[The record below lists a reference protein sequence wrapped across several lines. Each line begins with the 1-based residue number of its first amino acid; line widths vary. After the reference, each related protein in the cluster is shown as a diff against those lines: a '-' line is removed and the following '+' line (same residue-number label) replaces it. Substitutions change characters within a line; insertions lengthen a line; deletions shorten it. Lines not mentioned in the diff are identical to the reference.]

1 MVARTRV
8 KSFIGDVEVT
18 GSLTKGGVDV
28 ALPTDI
34 PTTSNI
40 SNRHL
45 ITSTI
50 TTGSTLTDVNITYG
64 TGVADFTIG
73 YPQDGPYRIPIAIPN
88 TSAHD
93 HIAYVTSIG
102 SVYTAD
108 AVWRVFDASTYAFV
122 HDVLAVRY
130 VNGNASQFNYPFS
143 FSAFVIGDHITLNK
157 VDGQTQGGSSLP
169 GGPYQVYDWVS
180 NENNFA
186 DEVTPSIA
194 SGGARVNF
202 TLPTI
207 GTSFKGADS
216 DAFFE
221 SITQEQILMAS
232 NGGNIDYFGVSVAMS
247 ADGNTVIVGAA
258 WEDGQATDTGA
269 AYIFRYSSGT
279 WSEQTILRA
288 SNGSNDNN
296 FGRSVAISADGNTV
310 LVGASSED
318 GPTDTTD
325 NSGAAYIFRYSSGTW
340 SEQTILRASNTEALD
355 LFGWSV
361 DISADGNTVIVGAYG
376 EKGATNNTTNSGAAY
391 VFRYSSGTWS
401 EDSPILRASNTE
413 SGDYFGY
420 AVAMSKDGNTV
431 IVGAYGEDG
440 LTDNLSASG
449 AAYVFRYSSG
459 TWSQDSTILR
469 ASNAGSN
476 DEFGYAIAMSDDGNT
491 VIIGARKEGGPT
503 NNVLGSGAAY
513 VFRYN
518 TTWDTGTI
526 VRASNAGSNDYFG
539 TSVAMS
545 MDGNTVIVGAPYEDG
560 LTDNLSASGAAYV
573 FMYDTSTSL
582 WSEESTILRASDA
595 ASGNQFGSQNHVAIS
610 GDGNTFIVGA
620 ARLDTINDNAVGA
633 AYIFQTYG
641 NDIYYTS
648 GRVGIGSYP
657 PPASITNTSA
667 HNHIAYAIDEGAQGK
682 WLVFDAS
689 TYAFV
694 EVVDAVINLNNG
706 GGQYGYPLNTNNSLT
721 GTNYIVGDHI
731 TLNILTGQSQ
741 NGYQSYLWVTNETGS
756 VGRPAKD
763 IVVDG
768 TMRIGSSDLI
778 GGDGSS
784 MIEQAVLRASNL
796 GSYDYFGEGVAMSKD
811 GNTVI
816 VGAYGEDGPTDN
828 LSGSGAAYVF
838 RNSNG
843 TWSQDSTILM
853 ASNAQDLDIF
863 GFRVEMSADG
873 NIVLVGARRE
883 DGLSG
888 STTDAGAAY
897 VFRYDTETLVW
908 SQDSPILKASNEG
921 GFDYFGHGL
930 AMSDDGNTIIVGA
943 YQEDGST
950 NSTNNSGAAYVF
962 RYSSG
967 TWSEDS
973 PILRASNT
981 GTNDL
986 FGRSV
991 AMSGDGTKVIVG
1003 AFGEGGSTNNTPLSG
1018 AAYVFRYSSGT
1029 WSEDSTILRASNA
1042 GSYDEFGNDVAMSD
1056 DGNIVIVGAYGEDT
1070 GGSGET
1076 GAAYVFRYSSG
1087 TWTQDSQILRAV
1099 SPAGGDFFGWSVDM
1113 STDGNTV
1120 IIGARNEGASN
1131 YGAAYVFRYSSG
1143 TWSQDPTI
1151 LRVAN
1156 MYSNEKFG
1164 NDVAMSGDGTKV
1176 IVGAYGDD
1184 GPTNDDYYA
1193 GAAYIFTIL
1202 NGLNVSTPIKANGTI
1217 LSFTGQHMCSPHG
1230 DMSQGLVVSANKNMY
1245 TTLNGPLYSGSMAI
1259 NSSESLPVVSLSSI
1273 ENDPSVFGVVDHLEE
1288 SGTERTQDRG
1298 GILVKNTK
1306 KLGDDRVIVN
1316 SIGEGALWV
1325 VNTCGPLI
1333 SGDLITTSNVH
1344 GYAQRQDGT
1353 IRRSYTIGKITMDCD
1368 FNPSDIPVQVATT
1381 DEGGQLQW
1389 EDTNQMEKAYK
1400 IRYLDAN
1407 GVETDE
1413 AKHVY
1418 KAAYV
1423 GCTYHCG

>member
-1 MVARTRV
+1 M
-8 KSFIGDVEVT
+8 
-18 GSLTKGGVDV
+18 
-28 ALPTDI
+28 
-34 PTTSNI
+34 
-40 SNRHL
+40 
-45 ITSTI
+45 
-50 TTGSTLTDVNITYG
+50 
-64 TGVADFTIG
+64 
-73 YPQDGPYRIPIAIPN
+73 
-88 TSAHD
+88 
-93 HIAYVTSIG
+93 
-102 SVYTAD
+102 
-108 AVWRVFDASTYAFV
+108 FDASTYAFV

-376 EKGATNNTTNSGAAY
+376 EKGATNNTT
-391 VFRYSSGTWS
+391 
-401 EDSPILRASNTE
+401 
-413 SGDYFGY
+413 
-420 AVAMSKDGNTV
+420 
-431 IVGAYGEDG
+431 
-440 LTDNLSASG
+440 
-449 AAYVFRYSSG
+449 
-459 TWSQDSTILR
+459 
-469 ASNAGSN
+469 
-476 DEFGYAIAMSDDGNT
+476 
-491 VIIGARKEGGPT
+491 
-503 NNVLGSGAAY
+503 
-513 VFRYN
+513 
-518 TTWDTGTI
+518 
-526 VRASNAGSNDYFG
+526 
-539 TSVAMS
+539 
-545 MDGNTVIVGAPYEDG
+545 
-560 LTDNLSASGAAYV
+560 
-573 FMYDTSTSL
+573 
-582 WSEESTILRASDA
+582 
-595 ASGNQFGSQNHVAIS
+595 
-610 GDGNTFIVGA
+610 
-620 ARLDTINDNAVGA
+620 
-633 AYIFQTYG
+633 
-641 NDIYYTS
+641 
-648 GRVGIGSYP
+648 
-657 PPASITNTSA
+657 
-667 HNHIAYAIDEGAQGK
+667 
-682 WLVFDAS
+682 
-689 TYAFV
+689 
-694 EVVDAVINLNNG
+694 
-706 GGQYGYPLNTNNSLT
+706 
-721 GTNYIVGDHI
+721 
-731 TLNILTGQSQ
+731 
-741 NGYQSYLWVTNETGS
+741 
-756 VGRPAKD
+756 
-763 IVVDG
+763 
-768 TMRIGSSDLI
+768 
-778 GGDGSS
+778 
-784 MIEQAVLRASNL
+784 
-796 GSYDYFGEGVAMSKD
+796 
-811 GNTVI
+811 
-816 VGAYGEDGPTDN
+816 
-828 LSGSGAAYVF
+828 
-838 RNSNG
+838 
-843 TWSQDSTILM
+843 
-853 ASNAQDLDIF
+853 
-863 GFRVEMSADG
+863 
-873 NIVLVGARRE
+873 
-883 DGLSG
+883 
-888 STTDAGAAY
+888 
-897 VFRYDTETLVW
+897 
-908 SQDSPILKASNEG
+908 
-921 GFDYFGHGL
+921 
-930 AMSDDGNTIIVGA
+930 
-943 YQEDGST
+943 
-950 NSTNNSGAAYVF
+950 NSGAAYVF